1 MDSRQLRY
9 FARIVE
15 LGSFMRAAED
25 LCIAQS
31 ALSHHVAQLEHE
43 LRVKLLNRHSRGV
56 TPTEAGAILVRRAQA
71 VSLQFDSIRA
81 DIRSLEQYPSGEVS
95 MVALPSVAQILGPLL
110 LTRFRAELPQVRLVI
125 REALPEQIHDWVL
138 HGRSD
143 RAIQYQVDA
152 SSGSPIEGMSFLR
165 DQLHVLGSSRL
176 PRLPAAGIP
185 LERLE
190 AMPLVLTSAWHHI
203 RRDLERMFHEK
214 DMRVQV
220 VAEVDSVAIV
230 KELVRQGHA
239 YGVLPRWAVFN
250 ELRRR
255 QLTAVPLHGI
265 DSWTELMLMW
275 LRSRTLSPAARQ
287 LRRIAVEEISKLI
300 TQGWGNAI
308 ELPAEYAALG

>member
-1 MDSRQLRY
+1 M
-9 FARIVE
+9 
-15 LGSFMRAAED
+15 
-25 LCIAQS
+25 
-31 ALSHHVAQLEHE
+31 
-43 LRVKLLNRHSRGV
+43 
-56 TPTEAGAILVRRAQA
+56 
-71 VSLQFDSIRA
+71 
-81 DIRSLEQYPSGEVS
+81 
-95 MVALPSVAQILGPLL
+95 
-110 LTRFRAELPQVRLVI
+110 
-125 REALPEQIHDWVL
+125 
-138 HGRSD
+138 
-143 RAIQYQVDA
+143 
-152 SSGSPIEGMSFLR
+152 
-165 DQLHVLGSSRL
+165 LGSSRL
-176 PRLPAAGIP
+176 PRLPAAGIR

-275 LRSRTLSPAARQ
+275 LRSRTLSPAARH

-308 ELPAEYAALG
+308 ELPAEYTAPG